1 MFFKT
6 LMQGMFGNR
15 LRSLRKRKHKISRKL
30 FFYYYLKQKPDKS
43 GENAK
48 KIQYTVY
55 SCFLMISLLND
66 PAGIT

>member
-15 LRSLRKRKHKISRKL
+15 LRSLRKIKHKISRKL

-48 KIQYTVY
+48 KYSIS
-55 SCFLMISLLND
+55 SCFLMIPLLND